1 MTFSNSKE
9 IRSKINSLLTEM
21 QNIAASG
28 FDAEKRAKFDAIA
41 KDVDTLENDAQRM
54 EGMEKYEADRRSF
67 TPSPRPAIAS
77 SFGFDDNG
85 SQAEKRERYSKAF
98 RSYALNGRGGMT
110 ADERRD
116 LLTTADGTGGALI
129 PQLFNDELISA
140 MKWYGPVASLV
151 RQRKT
156 DNNGAPVKVSLANDV
171 ANGITLLATEGTSA
185 PVETD
190 PAFTSKL
197 LGVDTVSLGLVKIS
211 RNELEDSSFN
221 LDTFIRE
228 SFGKRYARGLEKA
241 VTTGTDSAGTALPNV
256 VSLAGTAV
264 VGTTT
269 TALANGIGW
278 TDLTALY
285 GALDPAYTVRPNWM
299 FNSSTRSY
307 LIGLKD
313 GFGRPYFTPDPSQ
326 DNPFGK
332 ILGFDVVIN
341 QAMASMGANAKPVL
355 FGSLNDAYLLR
366 TEGQPT
372 VLRLEER
379 FADVLEV
386 GFIGYS
392 RIGGTSIVMTGAPN
406 PLVSLQQAAS

>member
-1 MTFSNSKE
+1 MNSKE
-9 IRSKINSLLTEM
+9 IRNKINSLLTEM
-21 QNIAASG
+21 QNIATSG
-28 FDAEKRAKFDAIA
+28 FDAEKRAKFDAIS

-54 EGMEKYEADRRSF
+54 EGIEKREADRRSY
-67 TPSPRPAIAS
+67 TPSPRPQIAS
-77 SFGFDDNG
+77 SFVDNM
-85 SQAEKRERYSKAF
+85 SDSEKRDRFSKSF
-98 RSYALNGRGGMT
+98 RSYALNGRAGMT
-110 ADERRD
+110 PEETRD
-116 LLTTADGTGGALI
+116 LLTTSDGTGGALI
-129 PQLFNDELISA
+129 PQLFDGMLYEA
-140 MKWYGPVASLV
+140 QKWYGPVATLV

-156 DNNGAPVKVSLANDV
+156 NNNGAQMKVSLSNDT

-185 PVETD
+185 PAETD
-190 PAFTSKL
+190 PAFASTL

-211 RNELEDSSFN
+211 RNELADSTFD
-221 LDTFIRE
+221 LDAFIRE

-241 VTTGTDSAGTALPNV
+241 ITTGKDSAGTTLPNV
-256 VSLAGTAV
+256 QSLAGTAV
-264 VGTTT
+264 VGQTTT
-269 TALANGIGW
+269 TLANGIGW

-285 GALDPAYTVRPNWM
+285 GALDPSYTIKPNWM

-341 QAMASMGANAKPVL
+341 QAMVNMGANAKPVL

-372 VLRLEER
+372 ILRLEER
-379 FADVLEV
+379 FADLLEV

-392 RIGGTSIVMTGAPN
+392 RIGGTSIVMSGAPN